1 MECQPE
7 IFQLERELWRA
18 VFLDGLGLVAAAD
31 LAQRRGGRAEVLAL
45 AGAVVQ
51 SALVCKRPFPVAD
64 EVGDPA
70 GKKFA
75 TLLAANQTALKTYAS
90 PGSL

>member
-1 MECQPE
+1 VKCEPE
-7 IFQLERELWRA
+7 IFQLERERRRPILVDRP
-18 VFLDGLGLVAAAD
+18 GLVAAAD
-31 LAQRRGGRAEVLAL
+31 LAQRLRGGAEVLAL
-45 AGAVVQ
+45 AAAVVQ

-64 EVGDPA
+64 EVGDEA

-75 TLLAANQTALKTYAS
+75 TLLAANQAALKTYAS

>member
-1 MECQPE
+1 MECRPE
-7 IFQLERELWRA
+7 VFELERKRRGA
-18 VFLDGLGLVAAAD
+18 VLVDRPGLVAAAD
-31 LAQRRGGRAEVLAL
+31 LAQRLGGGAEVLAL

>member
-1 MECQPE
+1 MKRRPE
-7 IFQLERELWRA
+7 IFELEWELRRA
-18 VFLDGLGLVAAAD
+18 VFLDGCGLVAAAD
-31 LAQRRGGRAEVLAL
+31 LAQRLRGGAEVLAL

-51 SALVCKRPFPVAD
+51 STLVCKRPFPVAD

-75 TLLAANQTALKTYAS
+75 TLLAANQTALKT
-90 PGSL
+90 